1 MADVNNVVLIGR
13 LVRDAELRFTA
24 NGKAVSKV
32 NLAVNERRKVNGEW
46 KDNAGFFELVL
57 WGKLAESLNKYLLK
71 GKQIAI
77 TGKLNQERWEQNG
90 DPRSKVNVTV
100 MTVQLL
106 GGGSANNEHSQE
118 TFTAEAS
125 DIPDETTT
133 DDIPF

>member
-1 MADVNNVVLIGR
+1 MDVNNVVLIGR
-13 LVRDAELRFTA
+13 LVRDADLKYTT

-46 KDNAGFFELVL
+46 KDNAGFFELIL
-57 WGKLAESLNKYLLK
+57 WGKLAESLHKYLLK

-106 GGGSANNEHSQE
+106 GGGSDNSEQGQE
-118 TFTAEAS
+118 TFTAEAA
-125 DIPDETTT
+125 DIPDETNP